1 MIIVRL
7 DSNKRFIKMA
17 TFKLEDREYIELN
30 KLLKIFDLVN
40 SGGEAKIRIRD
51 GEATFNGEIET
62 RVKKKLRVGDVI
74 TFDGMEIRIE

>member
-1 MIIVRL
+1 
-7 DSNKRFIKMA
+7 MA